1 MVTSWRSESSD
12 GVDRRADHRTRARGA
27 AFVVTVFAVFAA
39 VVAMVLPASA
49 SGLGI
54 ITTIAGNGTL
64 GSAGDGG
71 PATSAQLFF
80 PPSAVS
86 DKWGNTVIA
95 DASNCRLRVV
105 AASTG
110 TFYGVAMTAGDI
122 YTVAGGSFGF
132 GGDGGP
138 STAAQ
143 LAFPQD
149 VATDKHGN
157 ILIADTFSGRVRV
170 VAGRSGTF
178 YGVTMTL
185 GDIYTVAGST
195 FGNSGDGG
203 PATKAQLNRPIA
215 VAVDKQGD
223 ISIADY
229 ASNSVRVVAARTG
242 SLYGVSMR
250 AGDIYTVAGT
260 GGAGFAGDGGPAT
273 SAKFNFPDALAVDG
287 PGNLVVVD
295 SSNNR
300 LRVVARRTA
309 HFYGVNMTT
318 GDIYT
323 VAGTGAGGFSGD
335 GSSATSAELN
345 LPNGVAVDEAGDLLV
360 ADSLNNRVR
369 AVAGADGTRYGVP
382 MTAGDVYTVAGSSVG
397 GFAGDGGPATSASLS
412 FPLGVAVDDAG
423 DIIVADSGNSRVRM
437 VSG

>member
-1 MVTSWRSESSD
+1 MFTSWRSESSD
-12 GVDRRADHRTRARGA
+12 GIDRRASRRTRARRA
-27 AFVVTVFAVFAA
+27 ARLVTVLAVFAA
-39 VVAMVLPASA
+39 VVAIVVPVGA
-49 SGLGI
+49 SGPGI
-54 ITTIAGNGTL
+54 ITTIAGNGTF

-80 PPSAVS
+80 PSSAVS
-86 DKWGNTVIA
+86 DTWGNTVIA

-110 TFYGVAMTAGDI
+110 TFYGVAMIAGDI
-122 YTVAGGSFGF
+122 YTVAGGRFGF

-178 YGVTMTL
+178 YGVAMTV

-215 VAVDKQGD
+215 VSVDKEGD
-223 ISIADY
+223 IGIADF
-229 ASNSVRVVAARTG
+229 ASNSIRVVAAETG
-242 SLYGVSMR
+242 SLYGVAMT

-260 GGAGFAGDGGPAT
+260 GSPGFSGDGGPAT
-273 SAKFNFPDALAVDG
+273 SATFNFPDALAVDG

-300 LRVVARRTA
+300 VRVVAARTA
-309 HFYGVNMTT
+309 NFYGVEMTT
-318 GDIYT
+318 GNIYT
-323 VAGTGAGGFSGD
+323 VAGTGAGSFSGD
-335 GSSATSAELN
+335 GEPATSAALN
-345 LPNGVAVDEAGDLLV
+345 LPNGVAVNSAGDLLI

-369 AVAGADGTRYGVP
+369 AVAGVGGSRYGVR
-382 MTAGDVYTVAGSSVG
+382 MVAGDMYTVAGSSIG
-397 GFAGDGGPATSASLS
+397 GFAGDGGRATSASLS
-412 FPLGVAVDDAG
+412 FPLGVGVDSAG
-423 DIIVADSGNSRVRM
+423 DIIVADSANSRIRLVTA
-437 VSG
+437 

>member
-1 MVTSWRSESSD
+1 MFVNRKSGSTESAESS
-12 GVDRRADHRTRARGA
+12 GVLNRIRARRAGVVITVIAGCA
-27 AFVVTVFAVFAA
+27 AL
-39 VVAMVLPASA
+39 VAMVLPASA
-49 SGLGI
+49 SGVAT
-54 ITTIAGNGTL
+54 ITTVAGSTSGY
-64 GSAGDGG
+64 GGDGG
-71 PATSAQLFF
+71 PATSANLNF
-80 PPSAVS
+80 PSSAVA

-95 DASNCRLRVV
+95 DGSNCRLRVV

-110 TFYGVAMTAGDI
+110 TFYGVAMTVGDI

-138 STAAQ
+138 STSAQ

-149 VATDKHGN
+149 VAADKHGN
-157 ILIADTFSGRVRV
+157 VLIADTFSGRVRV
-170 VAGRSGTF
+170 VAGNSGTF
-178 YGVTMTL
+178 YGVAMTV

-215 VAVDKQGD
+215 VSVDKQGD
-223 ISIADY
+223 IGIADF
-229 ASNSVRVVAARTG
+229 ASNSVRVVAAETG
-242 SLYGVSMR
+242 SLYGIAMT

-260 GGAGFAGDGGPAT
+260 GNAGFAGDGGPGT
-273 SAKFNFPDALAVDG
+273 SATFNFPDALAVDG

-300 LRVVARRTA
+300 VRVLAGHTGN
-309 HFYGVNMTT
+309 FYGVDMTV

-323 VAGTGAGGFSGD
+323 VAGTGGFDFSGD
-335 GSSATSAELN
+335 GGPATAAVLK
-345 LPNGVAVDEAGDLLV
+345 LPNGVAVDGAGDLLI

-369 AVAGADGTRYGVP
+369 AVAGSNGSRYGIH
-382 MTAGDVYTVAGSSVG
+382 MTAGDIYTVAGSSVG

-412 FPLGVAVDDAG
+412 FPLGVAVDSAD
-423 DIIVADSGNSRVRM
+423 DIIVADSGNSRVRL